1 MNTRDTFFS
10 KSLSGRQSGLKR
22 TGISRVIFKPTTLIA
37 LLAIALF
44 SFGALLVLSG
54 FAKDFRKTTPAQ
66 ATPRSVSAVGFKPL
80 RDYMKANGF
89 SAPESRGNR
98 PYYEKHNLLVILTPA
113 HPRSRLNRDVK
124 DPTDNEIRL
133 IILPKWS
140 VAQMRAQK
148 GEEARKDWARKTS
161 ENGLYRLSRYDYL
174 LKDMPVVKRVENISQ
189 NINIDFHDIKNRN
202 LPDTSKLDIDSLQY
216 FDLETRWPD
225 YREVLREL
233 REIQKEAERKKQAEE
248 RGETYEPPKEKKS
261 KKKDNKKDN
270 KEEEIEKEPDPLPEY
285 DVIMRIDG
293 HPVLIRLKDSRTFL
307 ISEPDLLNTMAFQTQ
322 TGARLALGVIDEV
335 LIESEAEFF
344 HADFD
349 VTLHGIEENRNIIK
363 LMVTPPFLAA
373 TLCLLLAGGLIGWQG
388 FNRFGDPV
396 GERPDYAQGPVSLA
410 ETAAEFMEVANRTQ
424 HTGAAYADLVRRQVI
439 EQLGFKGRSESAV
452 ETLLGNREKRLE
464 ISPNFAALKQSI
476 SNANPQSYGAYTRAL
491 TVWRNSMI
499 KTETTQKDSIL

>member
-1 MNTRDTFFS
+1 MNARETLFS
-10 KSLSGRQSGLKR
+10 NSLSGRQSGLKR
-22 TGISRVIFKPTTLIA
+22 TGISRVLFKPTTLIA

-44 SFGALLVLSG
+44 SFGALMVLSG

-66 ATPRSVSAVGFKPL
+66 ATPRSVSAVGYKPL

-89 SAPESRGNR
+89 LAPETRGNR
-98 PYYEKHNLLVILTPA
+98 PYYEKHNRLVILTPA
-113 HPRSRLNRDVK
+113 RPYSRLNRDVK
-124 DPTDNEIRL
+124 NPEDNEIRL

-140 VAQMRAQK
+140 VAEMRAQK
-148 GEEARKDWARKTS
+148 GEEARQDWARKTS
-161 ENGLYRLSRYDYL
+161 EDGLHRLNNYNYL
-174 LKDMPVVKRVENISQ
+174 LDDMPVVKRVENISQ
-189 NINIDFHDIKNRN
+189 NINIEFHDIKNRN

-216 FDLETRWPD
+216 FDLETRWLD
-225 YREVLREL
+225 YRKLLREL

-261 KKKDNKKDN
+261 KKKDNK
-270 KEEEIEKEPDPLPEY
+270 EEEIEKKLDPLPEY

-307 ISEPDLLNTMAFQTQ
+307 MSEPDLLNTMAFQTQ
-322 TGARLALGVIDEV
+322 TGARLALGVVDEV
-335 LIESEAEFF
+335 LIESEAEFY

-349 VTLHGIEENRNIIK
+349 VSLHGIEENRNIIK

-388 FNRFGDPV
+388 FNRFGDPIS
-396 GERPDYAQGPVSLA
+396 ERPDYAQGPVSLA

-452 ETLLGNREKRLE
+452 ETLLDSREKRLE

-476 SNANPQSYGAYTRAL
+476 SNANPQSYGAYARAL
-491 TVWRNSMI
+491 TAWRNSMI